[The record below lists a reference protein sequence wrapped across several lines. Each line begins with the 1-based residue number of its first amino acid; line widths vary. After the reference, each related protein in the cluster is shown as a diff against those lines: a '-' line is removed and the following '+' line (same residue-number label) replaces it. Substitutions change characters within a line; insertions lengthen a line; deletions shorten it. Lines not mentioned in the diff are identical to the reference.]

1 MNPYLAAL
9 ALLVVMVAAV
19 LATMVVE
26 NWRHLVAP
34 APWTAPDAAGAVA
47 TPDPTADSPPSL
59 PIGPPD
65 LAPGTAVDGRSARH
79 AAESVSHR
87 DPATG
92 DPATDEV
99 TARRRAAAGIPE
111 GALRATRHRVVLRD
125 ADTVDVLCAV
135 LFAGLGSTRRS
146 GSDRAAAW
154 VTASAT
160 PPSADPAR
168 FPPGVRLRGRTA
180 KVAELLENRDGGRV
194 WVTMQPDVDI
204 ARGLAR
210 TPELPPTLSGLVT
223 WWRAVQDL
231 PAVIAPDHAAD
242 VAAAIDAIRPRT
254 DDTAFGPV
262 VGQLHDALL
271 TAVSDREPLVV
282 AIGDGT
288 TSDTSAGT
296 YAERGA
302 PERRVMPAPRR
313 AAPTS

>member
-1 MNPYLAAL
+1 MNPYLAIL
-9 ALLVVMVAAV
+9 ALLAVMGATV
-19 LATMVVE
+19 LATVVVE
-26 NWRHLVAP
+26 NWRHLVTP
-34 APWTAPDAAGAVA
+34 APLV
-47 TPDPTADSPPSL
+47 PTADEVTSADDVATEPPE
-59 PIGPPD
+59 
-65 LAPGTAVDGRSARH
+65 A
-79 AAESVSHR
+79 
-87 DPATG
+87 
-92 DPATDEV
+92 ATDAPHA
-99 TARRRAAAGIPE
+99 TTDPSTDPTTDAAARARAAAGVPE
-111 GALRATRHRVVLRD
+111 GALVVGHGHVLLRD
-125 ADTVDVLCAV
+125 HATVDVLCAV

-210 TPELPPTLSGLVT
+210 TPELPPTLAGLVT

-231 PAVIAPDHAAD
+231 PAVITPDHAAD

-296 YAERGA
+296 YAERSA
-302 PERRVMPAPRR
+302 PERTVMPAPRR

>member
-1 MNPYLAAL
+1 MNPYLAIL
-9 ALLVVMVAAV
+9 ALLAVMGATV
-19 LATMVVE
+19 LATLVVE
-26 NWRHLVAP
+26 NWRHLVTP
-34 APWTAPDAAGAVA
+34 APLV
-47 TPDPTADSPPSL
+47 PTADEVTSADDVATEPPE
-59 PIGPPD
+59 
-65 LAPGTAVDGRSARH
+65 A
-79 AAESVSHR
+79 
-87 DPATG
+87 
-92 DPATDEV
+92 ATDAPHA
-99 TARRRAAAGIPE
+99 TTDPSTDPTTDAAARARAAAGVPE
-111 GALRATRHRVVLRD
+111 GALVVGHGHVLLRD
-125 ADTVDVLCAV
+125 HATVDVLCAV

-231 PAVIAPDHAAD
+231 PAVITPDHAAD

-271 TAVSDREPLVV
+271 TAASDREPLVV

-296 YAERGA
+296 YAERSA
-302 PERRVMPAPRR
+302 PERTVMPAPRR

>member
-1 MNPYLAAL
+1 MNPYLAIL
-9 ALLVVMVAAV
+9 ALLAVMGATV
-19 LATMVVE
+19 LATLVVE
-26 NWRHLVAP
+26 NWRHLVTP
-34 APWTAPDAAGAVA
+34 APLV
-47 TPDPTADSPPSL
+47 PTADEVTSADDVATEPPE
-59 PIGPPD
+59 
-65 LAPGTAVDGRSARH
+65 A
-79 AAESVSHR
+79 
-87 DPATG
+87 
-92 DPATDEV
+92 ATDAPHA
-99 TARRRAAAGIPE
+99 TTDPSTDPTTDAAARARAAAGVPE
-111 GALRATRHRVVLRD
+111 GALVVGHGHVLLRD
-125 ADTVDVLCAV
+125 HATVDVLCAV

-271 TAVSDREPLVV
+271 TAASDREPLVV

-296 YAERGA
+296 YAERSA
-302 PERRVMPAPRR
+302 PERTVMPAPRR

>member
-1 MNPYLAAL
+1 MNPYLAIL
-9 ALLVVMVAAV
+9 ALLAVMGATV
-19 LATMVVE
+19 LATLVVE
-26 NWRHLVAP
+26 NWRHLVTP
-34 APWTAPDAAGAVA
+34 APLV
-47 TPDPTADSPPSL
+47 PTADEVTSADDVATEPPE
-59 PIGPPD
+59 
-65 LAPGTAVDGRSARH
+65 A
-79 AAESVSHR
+79 
-87 DPATG
+87 
-92 DPATDEV
+92 ATDAPHA
-99 TARRRAAAGIPE
+99 TTDPSTDPTTDAAARARAAAGIPE
-111 GALRATRHRVVLRD
+111 GALVVGDGHVLLRD
-125 ADTVDVLCAV
+125 HATVDALCAV

-231 PAVIAPDHAAD
+231 PAVITPDHAAD

-271 TAVSDREPLVV
+271 TAASDREPLVV
-282 AIGDGT
+282 AVRDAPTGD
-288 TSDTSAGT
+288 SRAGT
-296 YAERGA
+296 DAELDV
-302 PERRVMPAPRR
+302 PERKVRPAPRR

>member
-1 MNPYLAAL
+1 
-9 ALLVVMVAAV
+9 V
-19 LATMVVE
+19 T
-26 NWRHLVAP
+26 P
-34 APWTAPDAAGAVA
+34 APLV
-47 TPDPTADSPPSL
+47 PTADEVTSADDVATEPPE
-59 PIGPPD
+59 
-65 LAPGTAVDGRSARH
+65 A
-79 AAESVSHR
+79 
-87 DPATG
+87 
-92 DPATDEV
+92 ATDAPHA
-99 TARRRAAAGIPE
+99 TTDPSTDPTTDAAARARAAAGVPE
-111 GALRATRHRVVLRD
+111 GALVVGHGHVLLRD
-125 ADTVDVLCAV
+125 HATVDVLCAV

-210 TPELPPTLSGLVT
+210 TPELPPTLAGLVT

-231 PAVIAPDHAAD
+231 PAVITPDHAAD

-271 TAVSDREPLVV
+271 TAASDREPLVV

-296 YAERGA
+296 YAERSA
-302 PERRVMPAPRR
+302 PERTVMPAPRR

>member
-1 MNPYLAAL
+1 MNPYLAIL
-9 ALLVVMVAAV
+9 ALLAVMGATV
-19 LATMVVE
+19 LATVVVE
-26 NWRHLVAP
+26 NWRHLVTP
-34 APWTAPDAAGAVA
+34 APLV
-47 TPDPTADSPPSL
+47 PTADEVTSADDVATEPPE
-59 PIGPPD
+59 
-65 LAPGTAVDGRSARH
+65 A
-79 AAESVSHR
+79 
-87 DPATG
+87 
-92 DPATDEV
+92 ATDAPHA
-99 TARRRAAAGIPE
+99 TTDPSTDPTTDAAARARAAAGVPE
-111 GALRATRHRVVLRD
+111 GALVVGQGHVLLRD
-125 ADTVDVLCAV
+125 HATVDVLCAV

-210 TPELPPTLSGLVT
+210 TPELPPTLAGLVT

-231 PAVIAPDHAAD
+231 PAVITPDHAAD

-271 TAVSDREPLVV
+271 TAASDREPLVV

-296 YAERGA
+296 YAERSA
-302 PERRVMPAPRR
+302 PERTVMPAPRR

>member
-1 MNPYLAAL
+1 MNPYLAIL
-9 ALLVVMVAAV
+9 ALLAVMGATV
-19 LATMVVE
+19 LATLVVE
-26 NWRHLVAP
+26 NWRHLVTP
-34 APWTAPDAAGAVA
+34 APLV
-47 TPDPTADSPPSL
+47 PTADEVTTERPQAATDRPEAATDA
-59 PIGPPD
+59 PHADTGPP
-65 LAPGTAVDGRSARH
+65 A
-79 AAESVSHR
+79 
-87 DPATG
+87 DPTT
-92 DPATDEV
+92 DPATDA
-99 TARRRAAAGIPE
+99 TTDAAARARAAAGIPE
-111 GALRATRHRVVLRD
+111 GALVVGHGHVLFRD
-125 ADTVDVLCAV
+125 HATVDVLCAV
-135 LFAGLGSTRRS
+135 LFAGLGATRRS

-231 PAVIAPDHAAD
+231 PAVIAPDRAAE
-242 VAAAIDAIRPRT
+242 VAAAIEAVRPRT

-262 VGQLHDALL
+262 VGELHDALL

-282 AIGDGT
+282 AVGDGP
-288 TSDTSAGT
+288 AGDSSSGT
-296 YAERGA
+296 HAELGA
-302 PERRVMPAPRR
+302 PERKVRPAPRR

>member
-1 MNPYLAAL
+1 MNPYLAIL
-9 ALLVVMVAAV
+9 ALLAVMGATV
-19 LATMVVE
+19 LATVVVE
-26 NWRHLVAP
+26 NWRHLVTP
-34 APWTAPDAAGAVA
+34 APLV
-47 TPDPTADSPPSL
+47 PTADEVTSADDVATEPPE
-59 PIGPPD
+59 
-65 LAPGTAVDGRSARH
+65 A
-79 AAESVSHR
+79 
-87 DPATG
+87 
-92 DPATDEV
+92 ATDAPHA
-99 TARRRAAAGIPE
+99 TTDPSTDPTTDAAARARAAAGVPE
-111 GALRATRHRVVLRD
+111 GALVVGHGHILLRD
-125 ADTVDVLCAV
+125 HATVDGLCAV

-210 TPELPPTLSGLVT
+210 TPELPPTLAGLVT

-231 PAVIAPDHAAD
+231 PAVITPDHAAD

-271 TAVSDREPLVV
+271 TAASDREPLVV

-296 YAERGA
+296 YAERSA
-302 PERRVMPAPRR
+302 PERTVMPAPRR

>member
-1 MNPYLAAL
+1 MNPYLAIL
-9 ALLVVMVAAV
+9 ALLAVMGATV
-19 LATMVVE
+19 LATLVVE
-26 NWRHLVAP
+26 NWRHLVTP
-34 APWTAPDAAGAVA
+34 APLV
-47 TPDPTADSPPSL
+47 PTADEVTSADDVATEPPE
-59 PIGPPD
+59 
-65 LAPGTAVDGRSARH
+65 A
-79 AAESVSHR
+79 
-87 DPATG
+87 
-92 DPATDEV
+92 ATDAPHA
-99 TARRRAAAGIPE
+99 TTDPSTDPTTDAAARARAAAGVPE
-111 GALRATRHRVVLRD
+111 GALVVGHGHVLLRD
-125 ADTVDVLCAV
+125 HATVDVLCAV

-210 TPELPPTLSGLVT
+210 TPELPPTLAGLVT

-231 PAVIAPDHAAD
+231 PAVITPDHAAD

-271 TAVSDREPLVV
+271 TAASDREPLVV

-302 PERRVMPAPRR
+302 PERTVMPAPRR

>member
-1 MNPYLAAL
+1 MNPYLAIL
-9 ALLVVMVAAV
+9 ALLAVMGATV
-19 LATMVVE
+19 LATLVVE
-26 NWRHLVAP
+26 NWRHLVTP
-34 APWTAPDAAGAVA
+34 APLV
-47 TPDPTADSPPSL
+47 PTADEVTSADDVATEPPE
-59 PIGPPD
+59 
-65 LAPGTAVDGRSARH
+65 A
-79 AAESVSHR
+79 
-87 DPATG
+87 
-92 DPATDEV
+92 ATDAPHA
-99 TARRRAAAGIPE
+99 TTDPSTDPTTDAAARARAAAGVPE
-111 GALRATRHRVVLRD
+111 GALVVGHGHVLLRD
-125 ADTVDVLCAV
+125 HATVDVLCAV

-180 KVAELLENRDGGRV
+180 KVAELLENRDGGRA

-210 TPELPPTLSGLVT
+210 TPELPPTLAGLVT

-231 PAVIAPDHAAD
+231 PAVITPDHAAD

-271 TAVSDREPLVV
+271 TAASDREPLVV

-296 YAERGA
+296 YAERSA
-302 PERRVMPAPRR
+302 PERTVMPAPRR

>member
-1 MNPYLAAL
+1 MNPYLAIL
-9 ALLVVMVAAV
+9 ALLAVMGATV
-19 LATMVVE
+19 LATVVVE
-26 NWRHLVAP
+26 NWRHLVTP
-34 APWTAPDAAGAVA
+34 APLV
-47 TPDPTADSPPSL
+47 PTADEVTSADDVATEPPE
-59 PIGPPD
+59 
-65 LAPGTAVDGRSARH
+65 A
-79 AAESVSHR
+79 
-87 DPATG
+87 
-92 DPATDEV
+92 ATDAPHA
-99 TARRRAAAGIPE
+99 TTDPSTDPTTDAAARARAAAGVPE
-111 GALRATRHRVVLRD
+111 GALVVGHGHVLLRD
-125 ADTVDVLCAV
+125 HATVDVLCAV

-231 PAVIAPDHAAD
+231 PAVITPDHAAD

-271 TAVSDREPLVV
+271 TAASDREPLVV

-296 YAERGA
+296 YAERSA
-302 PERRVMPAPRR
+302 PERTVMPAPRR

>member
-1 MNPYLAAL
+1 VNPYLAIL
-9 ALLVVMVAAV
+9 ALLAVMGATV
-19 LATMVVE
+19 LATVVVE
-26 NWRHLVAP
+26 NWRHLVTP
-34 APWTAPDAAGAVA
+34 APLV
-47 TPDPTADSPPSL
+47 PTADEVTSADDVATEPPE
-59 PIGPPD
+59 
-65 LAPGTAVDGRSARH
+65 A
-79 AAESVSHR
+79 
-87 DPATG
+87 
-92 DPATDEV
+92 ATDAPHA
-99 TARRRAAAGIPE
+99 TTDPSTDPTTDAAARARAAAGVPE
-111 GALRATRHRVVLRD
+111 GALVVGHGHVLLRD
-125 ADTVDVLCAV
+125 HATVDVLCAV

-210 TPELPPTLSGLVT
+210 TPELPPTLAGLVT

-231 PAVIAPDHAAD
+231 PAVITPDHAAD

-271 TAVSDREPLVV
+271 TAASDREPLVV

-296 YAERGA
+296 YAERSA
-302 PERRVMPAPRR
+302 PERTVMPAPRR

>member
-1 MNPYLAAL
+1 MNPYLAIL
-9 ALLVVMVAAV
+9 ALLAVMGATV
-19 LATMVVE
+19 LATLVVE
-26 NWRHLVAP
+26 NWRHLVTP
-34 APWTAPDAAGAVA
+34 APLV
-47 TPDPTADSPPSL
+47 PTADEVTSADDVATEPPE
-59 PIGPPD
+59 
-65 LAPGTAVDGRSARH
+65 A
-79 AAESVSHR
+79 
-87 DPATG
+87 
-92 DPATDEV
+92 ATDAPHA
-99 TARRRAAAGIPE
+99 TTDPSTDPTTDAAARARAAAGIPE
-111 GALRATRHRVVLRD
+111 GALVVGDGHVLLRD
-125 ADTVDVLCAV
+125 HATVDALCAV

-210 TPELPPTLSGLVT
+210 TPELPPTLAGLVT

-231 PAVIAPDHAAD
+231 PAVITPDHAAD

-271 TAVSDREPLVV
+271 TAASDREPLVV

-296 YAERGA
+296 YAERSA
-302 PERRVMPAPRR
+302 PERTVMPAPRR

>member
-1 MNPYLAAL
+1 MNPYLAIL
-9 ALLVVMVAAV
+9 ALLAVMGATV
-19 LATMVVE
+19 LATLVVE
-26 NWRHLVAP
+26 NWRHLVTP
-34 APWTAPDAAGAVA
+34 APLV
-47 TPDPTADSPPSL
+47 PTAD
-59 PIGPPD
+59 D
-65 LAPGTAVDGRSARH
+65 VTSA
-79 AAESVSHR
+79 
-87 DPATG
+87 
-92 DPATDEV
+92 DEV
-99 TARRRAAAGIPE
+99 TSADDVATEPPEAATDAPHATTNPPTDPSTDPTTDAAARARAAAGVPE
-111 GALRATRHRVVLRD
+111 GALVVGHGHVLLRD
-125 ADTVDVLCAV
+125 HATVDVLCAV

-231 PAVIAPDHAAD
+231 PAVITPDHAAD

-271 TAVSDREPLVV
+271 TAASDREPLVV

-302 PERRVMPAPRR
+302 PERTVMPAPRR

>member
-1 MNPYLAAL
+1 MNPYLAIL
-9 ALLVVMVAAV
+9 ALLAVMGATV
-19 LATMVVE
+19 LATLVVE
-26 NWRHLVAP
+26 NWRHLVTP
-34 APWTAPDAAGAVA
+34 APLV
-47 TPDPTADSPPSL
+47 PTADEVTSADDVATEPPE
-59 PIGPPD
+59 
-65 LAPGTAVDGRSARH
+65 A
-79 AAESVSHR
+79 
-87 DPATG
+87 
-92 DPATDEV
+92 ATDAPHA
-99 TARRRAAAGIPE
+99 TTDPSTDPTTDAAARARAAAGVPE
-111 GALRATRHRVVLRD
+111 GALVVGHGHVLLRD
-125 ADTVDVLCAV
+125 HATVDVLCAV

-231 PAVIAPDHAAD
+231 PAVITPDHAAD

-271 TAVSDREPLVV
+271 TAASDREPLVV

-302 PERRVMPAPRR
+302 PERTVMPAPRR

>member
-1 MNPYLAAL
+1 MNPYLAIL
-9 ALLVVMVAAV
+9 ALLAVMGATV
-19 LATMVVE
+19 LATLVVE
-26 NWRHLVAP
+26 NWRHLVTP
-34 APWTAPDAAGAVA
+34 APLV
-47 TPDPTADSPPSL
+47 PTADEVTSADDVATEPPE
-59 PIGPPD
+59 
-65 LAPGTAVDGRSARH
+65 A
-79 AAESVSHR
+79 
-87 DPATG
+87 
-92 DPATDEV
+92 ATDAPHA
-99 TARRRAAAGIPE
+99 TTDPSTDPTTDAAARARAAAGVPE
-111 GALRATRHRVVLRD
+111 GALVVGHGHVLLRD
-125 ADTVDVLCAV
+125 HATVDVLCAV

-296 YAERGA
+296 YADRSA
-302 PERRVMPAPRR
+302 PERTVMPAPRR

>member
-1 MNPYLAAL
+1 MNPYLAIL
-9 ALLVVMVAAV
+9 ALLAVMGATV
-19 LATMVVE
+19 LATLVVE
-26 NWRHLVAP
+26 NWRHLVTP
-34 APWTAPDAAGAVA
+34 APLV
-47 TPDPTADSPPSL
+47 PTADEVTSADDVATEPPE
-59 PIGPPD
+59 
-65 LAPGTAVDGRSARH
+65 A
-79 AAESVSHR
+79 
-87 DPATG
+87 
-92 DPATDEV
+92 ATDAPHA
-99 TARRRAAAGIPE
+99 TTDPSTDPTTDAAARARAAAGVPE
-111 GALRATRHRVVLRD
+111 GALVVGHGHVLLRD
-125 ADTVDVLCAV
+125 HATVDVLCAV

-210 TPELPPTLSGLVT
+210 TPELPPTLAGLVT

-231 PAVIAPDHAAD
+231 PAVITPDHAAD

-271 TAVSDREPLVV
+271 TAASDREPLVV
-282 AIGDGT
+282 AVRDAPTGD
-288 TSDTSAGT
+288 SRAGT
-296 YAERGA
+296 DAELDV
-302 PERRVMPAPRR
+302 PERKVRPAPRR

>member
-1 MNPYLAAL
+1 VNPYLAIL
-9 ALLVVMVAAV
+9 ALLAVMGATV
-19 LATMVVE
+19 LATLVVE
-26 NWRHLVAP
+26 NWRHLVTP
-34 APWTAPDAAGAVA
+34 APLV
-47 TPDPTADSPPSL
+47 PS
-59 PIGPPD
+59 
-65 LAPGTAVDGRSARH
+65 A
-79 AAESVSHR
+79 
-87 DPATG
+87 
-92 DPATDEV
+92 DEV
-99 TARRRAAAGIPE
+99 TTADEVATDRPAAATDTPHADTDPPADPTTDPTTNPTTDATTDAAARARAAAGIPE
-111 GALRATRHRVVLRD
+111 GALVVGDGHVLLRD
-125 ADTVDVLCAV
+125 HATVDALCAV

-210 TPELPPTLSGLVT
+210 TPELPPTLAGLVT

-231 PAVIAPDHAAD
+231 PAVITPDHAAD

-271 TAVSDREPLVV
+271 TAASDREPLVV

-296 YAERGA
+296 YAERSA
-302 PERRVMPAPRR
+302 PERTVMPAPRR

>member
-1 MNPYLAAL
+1 MNPYLAIL
-9 ALLVVMVAAV
+9 ALLAVMGATV
-19 LATMVVE
+19 LATLVVE
-26 NWRHLVAP
+26 NWRHLVTP
-34 APWTAPDAAGAVA
+34 APLV
-47 TPDPTADSPPSL
+47 PTADEVTSADDVATEPPE
-59 PIGPPD
+59 
-65 LAPGTAVDGRSARH
+65 A
-79 AAESVSHR
+79 
-87 DPATG
+87 
-92 DPATDEV
+92 ATDAPHA
-99 TARRRAAAGIPE
+99 TTDPSTDPTTDAAARARAAAGVPE
-111 GALRATRHRVVLRD
+111 GALVVGHGHVLLRD
-125 ADTVDVLCAV
+125 HATVDVLCAV

-210 TPELPPTLSGLVT
+210 TPELPPTLAGLVT

-231 PAVIAPDHAAD
+231 PAVITPDHAAD

-271 TAVSDREPLVV
+271 TAASDREPLVV

-296 YAERGA
+296 YAERSA
-302 PERRVMPAPRR
+302 PERTVMPAPRR

>member
-1 MNPYLAAL
+1 MNPYLAIL
-9 ALLVVMVAAV
+9 ALLAVMGATV
-19 LATMVVE
+19 LATLVVE
-26 NWRHLVAP
+26 NWRHLVTP
-34 APWTAPDAAGAVA
+34 APLV
-47 TPDPTADSPPSL
+47 PTADDVTSADDVATEPPE
-59 PIGPPD
+59 
-65 LAPGTAVDGRSARH
+65 A
-79 AAESVSHR
+79 
-87 DPATG
+87 
-92 DPATDEV
+92 ATDAPHA
-99 TARRRAAAGIPE
+99 TTDPTTDPSTDPTTDAAARARAAAGVPE
-111 GALRATRHRVVLRD
+111 GALVVGHGHVLLRD
-125 ADTVDVLCAV
+125 HATVDVLCAV

-231 PAVIAPDHAAD
+231 PAVITPDHAAD

-271 TAVSDREPLVV
+271 TAASDREPLVV

-302 PERRVMPAPRR
+302 PERTVMPAPRR

>member
-1 MNPYLAAL
+1 MNPYLAIL
-9 ALLVVMVAAV
+9 ALLAVMGATV
-19 LATMVVE
+19 LATVVVE
-26 NWRHLVAP
+26 NWRHLVTP
-34 APWTAPDAAGAVA
+34 APLV
-47 TPDPTADSPPSL
+47 PTADEVTSADDVATEPPE
-59 PIGPPD
+59 
-65 LAPGTAVDGRSARH
+65 A
-79 AAESVSHR
+79 
-87 DPATG
+87 
-92 DPATDEV
+92 ATDAPHA
-99 TARRRAAAGIPE
+99 TTDPSTDPTTDAAARARAAAGVPE
-111 GALRATRHRVVLRD
+111 GALVVGHGHVLLRD
-125 ADTVDVLCAV
+125 HATVDVLCAV

-210 TPELPPTLSGLVT
+210 TPELPPTLAGLVT

-231 PAVIAPDHAAD
+231 PAVITPDHAAD

-271 TAVSDREPLVV
+271 TAASDREPLVV

-296 YAERGA
+296 YAERSA
-302 PERRVMPAPRR
+302 PERTVMPAPRR

>member
-1 MNPYLAAL
+1 VNPYLAIL
-9 ALLVVMVAAV
+9 ALLAVMGATV
-19 LATMVVE
+19 LATLVVE
-26 NWRHLVAP
+26 NWRHLVTP
-34 APWTAPDAAGAVA
+34 APLV
-47 TPDPTADSPPSL
+47 PTADEVTSADDVATEPPE
-59 PIGPPD
+59 
-65 LAPGTAVDGRSARH
+65 A
-79 AAESVSHR
+79 
-87 DPATG
+87 
-92 DPATDEV
+92 ATDAPHA
-99 TARRRAAAGIPE
+99 TTDPSTDPTTDAAARARAAAGVPE
-111 GALRATRHRVVLRD
+111 GALVVGHGHVLLRD
-125 ADTVDVLCAV
+125 HATVDVLCAV

-210 TPELPPTLSGLVT
+210 TPELPPTLAGLVT

-231 PAVIAPDHAAD
+231 PAVITPDHAAD

-271 TAVSDREPLVV
+271 TAASDREPLVV

-296 YAERGA
+296 YAERSA
-302 PERRVMPAPRR
+302 PERTVMPAPRR

>member
-1 MNPYLAAL
+1 MNPYLAIL
-9 ALLVVMVAAV
+9 ALLAVMGATV
-19 LATMVVE
+19 LATVVVE
-26 NWRHLVAP
+26 NWRHLVTP
-34 APWTAPDAAGAVA
+34 APLV
-47 TPDPTADSPPSL
+47 PTADEVTSADDVATEPPE
-59 PIGPPD
+59 
-65 LAPGTAVDGRSARH
+65 A
-79 AAESVSHR
+79 
-87 DPATG
+87 
-92 DPATDEV
+92 ATDAPHA
-99 TARRRAAAGIPE
+99 TTDPSTDPTTDAAARARAAAGVPE
-111 GALRATRHRVVLRD
+111 GALVVGHGHVLLRD
-125 ADTVDVLCAV
+125 HATVDVLCAV

-210 TPELPPTLSGLVT
+210 TPELPPTLAGLVT

-231 PAVIAPDHAAD
+231 PAVITPDHAAD

-254 DDTAFGPV
+254 DDTAFGPL

-271 TAVSDREPLVV
+271 TAASDREPLVV

-296 YAERGA
+296 YAERSA
-302 PERRVMPAPRR
+302 PERTVMPAPRR